1 MTPESLISLK
11 HAQEVEIVIMIQ
23 NANFVIIEQREVD
36 RLEITAFND
45 FLLELR
51 LQQSNRN
58 WDARI
63 PI

>member
-1 MTPESLISLK
+1 MTPDRLISLK

-23 NANFVIIEQREVD
+23 NANYVIIEQREVY
-36 RLEITAFND
+36 RLETTAFNY
-45 FLLELR
+45 FLLELK